1 VRALD
6 RYTFAIRNEHLFIGA
21 PYSVSHVVGTGA
33 TAKIYKYTWSFPGEH
48 VSGIESWL
56 YPIQPPH

>member
-1 VRALD
+1 MPAKSKRQQMVDMAVLAPLD
-6 RYTFAIRNEHLFIGA
+6 WVDER
-21 PYSVSHVVGTGA
+21 TGA
-33 TAKIYKYTWSFPGEH
+33 DAKIHKWTLSFPGEH